1 MSGCGF
7 VPIGSWSDAAD
18 LVAVISFPAVVAAV
32 IVGAWQIISQ
42 LKGSRREAAFEVFL
56 DFTERFRAVAELRRT
71 LNSRFDAKDKSVNA
85 EAIFNFYSQYWILQ
99 INQWEMFRAG
109 LLPLDIYANWLCYT
123 HDNIVGAFALHYFE
137 TAKKTKTLS
146 SKEAFEEIAKRRM
159 LRAQPEA
166 RSFFEALARLPHA
179 WSPSCGFAIFEDPDF
194 PSRREKVRDF
204 LRAQRK
210 QYRRSKVWK
219 LD

>member
-1 MSGCGF
+1 MDGCGF
-7 VPIGSWSDAAD
+7 VPVSSWSDAAD

-85 EAIFNFYSQYWILQ
+85 EAIYNFYGQYWILQ

-109 LLPLDIYANWLCYT
+109 LLPMEIYSNWLCYT
-123 HDNIVGAFALHYFE
+123 HDNIVGAFGLHYFE
-137 TAKKTKTLS
+137 TATIKKTLS
-146 SKEAFEEIAKRRM
+146 SKQAFEEVAKRRM

-166 RSFFEALARLPHA
+166 RAFFEALAAIPHA
-179 WSPSCGFAIFEDPDF
+179 WSPSCGFAIFEDPNF
-194 PSRREKVRDF
+194 EVRRKAIRDF
-204 LRAQRK
+204 LRSKRK
-210 QYRRSKVWK
+210 EYRRSKVWK